1 MAMTR
6 TVRVAAVQAAPA
18 FLDREA
24 TAKKAAEAIR
34 AAGARGA
41 ELVVLPEAFIPCYPT
56 WVWFADALSAAPELY
71 VRLCEQAVE
80 RGDDTIAE
88 LQQAARDA
96 GALVACGL
104 NERDGGSLYNTQVLI
119 GADGEVLGYR
129 RKLMPTA
136 AERLVWGR
144 GDARDVRVF
153 DTPLGRVG
161 ALICYEHAMT
171 ALRGALIGLGEEI
184 HVAMWP
190 AMPREGDL
198 ASTGIVE
205 VSMRNHAWEAQ
216 AFVVHASVW
225 QDEAFTRS
233 LLDALGREEAAGLAR
248 AMAAQAAGMT
258 GVVGPTGRH
267 LAGPAGPGEEI
278 VVADL
283 DPSLRLRAK
292 YMVDGAG
299 HYTRPDAVGIA
310 VRDPAPPLVSRGDP
324 EGGAGSRPRG

>member
-6 TVRVAAVQAAPA
+6 TVRVAAVQAAPV

-24 TAKKAAEAIR
+24 TTKKATEAIR

-56 WVWFADALSAAPELY
+56 WIWFADAVATVPDLY

-80 RGDDTIAE
+80 RGDETIAE

-96 GALVACGL
+96 AALVACGL
-104 NERDGGSLYNTQVLI
+104 NERDGGTLYNTQVLI

-153 DTPLGRVG
+153 ETPLGRVG

-198 ASTGIVE
+198 ASTEIVE

-233 LLDALGREEAAGLAR
+233 LLEALGREEAAALAR
-248 AMAAQAAGMT
+248 ALGSQAAGMT
-258 GVVGPTGRH
+258 GIVGPGGRH

-283 DPSLRLRAK
+283 DPRQRLRAK

-299 HYTRPDAVGIA
+299 HYARPDAVGIV
-310 VRDPAPPLVSRGDP
+310 VRDPALPLVVRQAAEP
-324 EGGAGSRPRG
+324 Q